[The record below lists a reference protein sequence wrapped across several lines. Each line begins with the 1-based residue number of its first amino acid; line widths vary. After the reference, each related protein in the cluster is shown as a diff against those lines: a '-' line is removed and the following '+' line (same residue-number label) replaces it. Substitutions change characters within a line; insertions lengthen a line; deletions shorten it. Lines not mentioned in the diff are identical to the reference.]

1 MLVHHA
7 NDVLRRH
14 LVYYSLG
21 DNKPIKSH
29 GYVRVQKINDT
40 REKISLIPS
49 MK

>member
-14 LVYYSLG
+14 LLYSLG

-29 GYVRVQKINDT
+29 GYVRAQKSNDT
-40 REKISLIPS
+40 RERISLIPS